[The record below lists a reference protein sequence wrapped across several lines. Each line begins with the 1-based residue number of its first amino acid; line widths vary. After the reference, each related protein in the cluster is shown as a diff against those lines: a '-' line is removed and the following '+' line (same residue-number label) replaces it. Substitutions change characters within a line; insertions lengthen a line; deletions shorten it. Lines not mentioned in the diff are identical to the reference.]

1 MQPEPINRTGKTW
14 KPVAAGV
21 LDIIGSIF
29 GGFIVSGLLELAS
42 CRCDNPSE
50 PPGLLAE
57 AIALVL
63 LAVAYFA
70 LVGGFY
76 AIQRKNWKL
85 AVAGSVAASL
95 YSGPLGIAAIVL
107 TVLSESEFK

>member
-1 MQPEPINRTGKTW
+1 MGKTW
-14 KPVAAGV
+14 KPIAAGI

-63 LAVAYFA
+63 LAIAYLA
-70 LVGGFY
+70 LVGGFC
-76 AIQRKNWKL
+76 AIQRRRWRL
-85 AVAGSVAASL
+85 AYAGSIAACLCLGPFGVAAV
-95 YSGPLGIAAIVL
+95 VL
-107 TVLSESEFK
+107 IDLSKNEFK